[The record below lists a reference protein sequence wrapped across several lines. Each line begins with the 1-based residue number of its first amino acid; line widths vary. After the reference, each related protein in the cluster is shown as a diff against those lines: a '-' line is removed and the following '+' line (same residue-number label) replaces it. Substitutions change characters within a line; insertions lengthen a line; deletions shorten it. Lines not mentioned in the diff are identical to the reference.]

1 MRIAHLAD
9 VHLGF
14 RQFARLDPGGV
25 NQREADVAE
34 AWRRAVDALIEERPD
49 AVLIA
54 GDLFHSVRP
63 TNRAIIEAFTGLR
76 RLREALPAAPVV
88 LIAGNHDTPRSVE
101 AGSILKLMGAL
112 RVEVVDD
119 APRRLRF
126 PELDLSVLAVPHA
139 ALLGERHRDEWRR
152 DPRSRYNVLT
162 THPELPGLFPEGV
175 TDYGGARVDLADLGG
190 AGGGAF
196 DYVALGHYH
205 IVHLAAPGIWYSGS
219 LEYTSPNI
227 WGEWKTEDRAEP
239 LRVEQREW
247 GEWREERRRNLTKGF
262 LVADLDAGSVSR
274 VNLEPRRRMYDLDR
288 LDASG
293 MTAAELD
300 AAIQARVAE
309 LPFVLDGAVVRLV
322 VQEVPRALA
331 QALDHEALRALRAK
345 ALHFHLDLRRPE
357 PHRRVVGIGGFGG
370 SGRQPLADLVADY
383 LGRRPLD
390 ADLDRER
397 LVALGRGYLERVE
410 RDLIEGGAPGGGGGG
425 GGAGAGA
432 GG

>member
-14 RQFARLDPGGV
+14 RQFQRLDPSGV
-25 NQREADVAE
+25 NQREMDVAL
-34 AWRRAVDALIEERPD
+34 AFRRAVDALIAQRPD

-76 RLREALPAAPVV
+76 RLRQALPRAPVV

-112 RVEVVDD
+112 GVDVVDD
-119 APRRLRF
+119 ATRRLHY
-126 PELDLSVLAVPHA
+126 PDLDLAVLAVPHA
-139 ALLGERHRDEWRR
+139 ALLGERKSAEWRR
-152 DPRSRYNVLT
+152 EPKARWNVLML
-162 THPELPGLFPEGV
+162 HPEVPGLFPEGV
-175 TDYGGARVDLADLGG
+175 TDYGGARVDLAEMGG
-190 AGGGAF
+190 GGDGAF

-205 IVHLAAPGIWYSGS
+205 IVHEVAPRVWYSGS

-227 WGEWKTEDRAEP
+227 WGEGRE
-239 LRVEQREW
+239 EQRAH
-247 GEWREERRRNLTKGF
+247 LTKGF
-262 LVADLDAGSVSR
+262 LVADLETGKLQR
-274 VNLEPRRRMYDLDR
+274 VDVEPRRRLYDFPW

-300 AAIQARVAE
+300 AAIRERLAG
-309 LPFVLDGAVVRLV
+309 LPFPIEGAVVRLV
-322 VQEVPRALA
+322 VREVPRALA
-331 QALDHEALRALRAK
+331 QALDHEALRAARAA
-345 ALHFHLDLRRPE
+345 ALHFHLDLRRPD
-357 PHRRVVGIGGFGG
+357 PRRRDVGVGGLG
-370 SGRQPLADLVADY
+370 GRQPLADLVADY

-397 LVALGRGYLERVE
+397 LVALGRGYLDEVE
-410 RDLIEGGAPGGGGGG
+410 RALLEGEG
-425 GGAGAGA
+425 
-432 GG
+432 